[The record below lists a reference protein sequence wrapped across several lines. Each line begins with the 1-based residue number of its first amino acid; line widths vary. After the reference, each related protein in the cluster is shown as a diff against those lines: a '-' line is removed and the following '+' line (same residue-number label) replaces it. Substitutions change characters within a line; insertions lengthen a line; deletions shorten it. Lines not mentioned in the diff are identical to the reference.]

1 LTHPGGSRENGK
13 VTTEKGF
20 FMEDERLAEKIE
32 VVKQLLSETM
42 AGAEVDY
49 IGPKDS
55 HKFDLHL
62 FRVGRRPTDH
72 RLWLGQDLL
81 DDLAVKESAA
91 WLETNR
97 VPELFAATTEK
108 QIFCETSLAGP
119 RLIDRD

>member
-1 LTHPGGSRENGK
+1 
-13 VTTEKGF
+13 
-20 FMEDERLAEKIE
+20 MEDERLPEKLE

-42 AGAEVDY
+42 GGAGVDY

-81 DDLAVKESAA
+81 DDLAVTEVASFLRAH
-91 WLETNR
+91 NI
-97 VPELFAATTEK
+97 PELFAVTTER
-108 QIFCETSLAGP
+108 QIYCEDTLKEP
-119 RLIDRD
+119 RLIDRDD